1 MATGIINFLRGP
13 QSFALF
19 VEIGDNQYEGQLLGI
34 RIFDTVDLA
43 EEYVKIKYKSL
54 PEQWQVVK
62 VKTDINELTESF
74 FELFSG
80 GRKDIVDLQRYRIKD
95 TSTNIPES
103 IGPYV
108 KTMYVFEV
116 KK

>member
-13 QSFALF
+13 QRFALF
-19 VEIGDNQYEGQLLGI
+19 VNVGDNQYEGQLLGI

-43 EEYVKIKYKSL
+43 EEYVKIKYKSI
-54 PEQWQVVK
+54 PKKWKVVK

-74 FELFSG
+74 FGLFTKS
-80 GRKDIVDLQRYRIKD
+80 RNDIVDFQRYRIKD
-95 TSTNIPES
+95 LSEFGIEDQY
-103 IGPYV
+103 IQ
-108 KTMYVFEV
+108 TMYIFEV